1 MNQKDII
8 NYCFENY
15 ERLNFNNQKDLE
27 IAKNFIKIF
36 IEDELFKKN
45 RDYKQLRAFIH
56 IYGNLKMID
65 YNVKTNIITTDPGTS
80 KKKYKITRFFDR
92 QNDESNLYGECDKE
106 KIRVQLTNYLIRSL
120 YTSDKDNF
128 TRLINTLNHELKHA
142 VSYKNT
148 DFYNTIIT
156 QQNYKNLK
164 FNLFDQACLTKEE
177 SLNKDK
183 CKEYEIKKYYQDKYM
198 EYYYFFEEEI
208 GAFKQG
214 YESVIKEFSNYENI
228 VDSYKYIRN
237 RYVSR
242 RFTEMYDYVNVDFI
256 NSILKDDYVRS
267 LPLYKNNKNIFDLEF
282 NNDGSKKSL
291 KEIIENKYKQLDLLN
306 TMILMNPED
315 KNLQKILLNNE
326 IEKTF
331 NEIGYNLIIRGE
343 NIEGIN
349 SLEILEMLNYGLKQ
363 EELRML
369 DNDFYTGIMDKRINR
384 DYLQKRINQVNEI
397 KGDIYGKKNSSK
409 LYK

>member
-1 MNQKDII
+1 
-8 NYCFENY
+8 
-15 ERLNFNNQKDLE
+15 
-27 IAKNFIKIF
+27 
-36 IEDELFKKN
+36 
-45 RDYKQLRAFIH
+45 
-56 IYGNLKMID
+56 
-65 YNVKTNIITTDPGTS
+65 
-80 KKKYKITRFFDR
+80 
-92 QNDESNLYGECDKE
+92 
-106 KIRVQLTNYLIRSL
+106 
-120 YTSDKDNF
+120 
-128 TRLINTLNHELKHA
+128 
-142 VSYKNT
+142 
-148 DFYNTIIT
+148 
-156 QQNYKNLK
+156 
-164 FNLFDQACLTKEE
+164 
-177 SLNKDK
+177 
-183 CKEYEIKKYYQDKYM
+183 M

-256 NSILKDDYVRS
+256 NSILKDDYVRN

-291 KEIIENKYKQLDLLN
+291 KEIIKNKYKQLDLLN

-384 DYLQKRINQVNEI
+384 DYLQKRINQINEI

>member
-1 MNQKDII
+1 MGVIIMNQKDII

-128 TRLINTLNHELKHA
+128 TRLINTINHELKHA

-183 CKEYEIKKYYQDKYM
+183 CKKYEIKKYYQDKYM

-237 RYVSR
+237 RYV
-242 RFTEMYDYVNVDFI
+242 
-256 NSILKDDYVRS
+256 
-267 LPLYKNNKNIFDLEF
+267 
-282 NNDGSKKSL
+282 
-291 KEIIENKYKQLDLLN
+291 
-306 TMILMNPED
+306 
-315 KNLQKILLNNE
+315 
-326 IEKTF
+326 
-331 NEIGYNLIIRGE
+331 
-343 NIEGIN
+343 
-349 SLEILEMLNYGLKQ
+349 
-363 EELRML
+363 
-369 DNDFYTGIMDKRINR
+369 
-384 DYLQKRINQVNEI
+384 
-397 KGDIYGKKNSSK
+397 
-409 LYK
+409 